1 MKPHIFLL
9 LILCLCHHNSTLAQ
23 NYSGKRDSLLRELKT
38 IQKDTNKVNIYIEL
52 ANISSLSNIDS
63 TIIWAKLGL
72 NLANDL
78 SYKKGAARCL
88 NELGYAMGIRSEYA
102 LALKYLEDALTLS
115 TEVNYIAGVIS
126 AHNELGNLFD
136 SNGEYDKA
144 YFHYQKSLAVAQQSS
159 LQRDIAIAY
168 NNSGWVQIKQG
179 NYSLALEN
187 LFSAE
192 QLYDK
197 VNLKRNYPLNN
208 IAFVYLKKGNY
219 DESQKYA
226 KEAIKI
232 GEQLSDFK
240 GVGRSWDILG
250 EIALRRKMYDSAE
263 YFYKKGLTIKE
274 QWQYPTELAK
284 SYDYIGEVYFAQNK
298 TAEALKYYTKSYEMR
313 KRFDIQEGIARNLY
327 NVASVH
333 LRTNNAEQ
341 SLMEGF
347 DALDIAKKNGDK
359 ETYWLLCG
367 LLSSSYEK
375 LGDFASSLT
384 YSELALKVQDSLYNL
399 QKEQK
404 MRDIQSGYE
413 IDKKRRL
420 LSLANWEKSQ
430 QEILATQQKMQK
442 NTLLAGAFIL
452 GIFFFSLLQTNRQ
465 REKMNEMLAQQ
476 NEEVEAQNEQISL
489 QKEELTQ
496 LNATKDKLFSI
507 VSHDIRTPINGLS
520 NMLSLLDMSY
530 LPPEMLIDLAEKL
543 QKNINNVSATI
554 ENLLNWSISQMKG
567 IETTSENVSV
577 AEIATEIM
585 GIYIETAAA
594 KRIEL
599 INEVPAHFQVY
610 ADANHLRLL
619 FRNLISNAI
628 KFTKKEGS
636 VTVSAKVQNDTQ
648 IVIAITDTGVGMSQ
662 EKCAKLFRVETHFTE
677 QGTAKEKGTGLG
689 LLLCKEFVEHNK
701 GKIWVTSEE
710 GVGSSFCFTM
720 LKSKELSVAS
730 KQLPVIG

>member
-1 MKPHIFLL
+1 MCF
-9 LILCLCHHNSTLAQ
+9 CHYQYSLALDF
-23 NYSGKRDSLLRELKT
+23 SGKKDSLLNEVKKMRN
-38 IQKDTNKVNIYIEL
+38 DTTKVNIYIEL

-63 TIIWAKLGL
+63 TVVWANKGL
-72 NLANDL
+72 DLANQL

-88 NELGYAMGIRSEYA
+88 NELGYAMGIRSEYKIA
-102 LALKYLEDALTLS
+102 LQYLQDALNLS
-115 TEVNYIAGVIS
+115 TEVNYVAGVIS
-126 AHNELGNLFD
+126 AHNELGNVYD

-144 YFHYQKSLAVAQQSS
+144 YQHYQKSLEVAQQSS

-208 IAFVYLKKGNY
+208 IAFVYLKKGNF
-219 DESQKYA
+219 DESRKYA

-232 GEQLSDFK
+232 GANLSDLK
-240 GVGRSWDILG
+240 GVARSWDILG
-250 EIALRRKMYDSAE
+250 EIALKTKKYDSAE
-263 YFYKKGLTIKE
+263 YFYKKGLEVKN
-274 QWQYPTELAK
+274 QWNYPTELAK
-284 SYDYIGEVYFAQNK
+284 SYDYIGEVYFAKNK
-298 TAEALKYYTKSYEMR
+298 TSDALKYFEHSYNIR
-313 KRFDIQEGIARNLY
+313 TNYNINEGIARNLY
-327 NVASVH
+327 NIASVH
-333 LRTNNAEQ
+333 LRTNDTEQ
-341 SLMEGF
+341 SLMTGF
-347 DALDIAKKNGDK
+347 DALNIAKKIGDK
-359 ETYWLLCG
+359 ETYWLVCR
-367 LLSSSYEK
+367 LLSSAYVKME
-375 LGDFASSLT
+375 DYASALT
-384 YSELALKVQDSLYNL
+384 YSDLALKVQDSLYNL

-465 REKMNEMLAQQ
+465 REKMNEMLARQ

-543 QKNINNVSATI
+543 QKNINNVSSTI

-567 IETTSENVSV
+567 IETTPENVPV

-585 GIYIETAAA
+585 GIYVETAAA
-594 KRIEL
+594 KGINL
-599 INEVPAHFQVY
+599 VNEVPAHFYVY

-619 FRNLISNAI
+619 LRNLISNAI

-636 VTVSAKVQNDTQ
+636 VTVSAKLQNDKQ
-648 IVIAITDTGVGMSQ
+648 IMIAITDTGVGMSQ

-689 LLLCKEFVEHNK
+689 LLLCKEFAEHNH
-701 GKIWVTSEE
+701 GTIWVTSEE
-710 GVGSSFCFTM
+710 GKGSSFCFTM
-720 LKSKELSVAS
+720 LKGKAESVLA
-730 KQLPVIG
+730 